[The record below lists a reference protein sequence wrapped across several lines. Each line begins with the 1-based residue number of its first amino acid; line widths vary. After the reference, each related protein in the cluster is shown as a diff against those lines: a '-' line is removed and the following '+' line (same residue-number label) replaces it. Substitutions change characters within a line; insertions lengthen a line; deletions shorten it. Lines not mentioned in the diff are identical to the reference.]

1 MITCLAIACTSR
13 HSMVPMIRPFS
24 GNATLFWKIFTFSLK
39 AAYISHSI
47 GVYRGFC
54 DIGGAVMGVYAAC
67 YPRGR
72 RGVPVSL
79 ISQRPR
85 YGSRCYEL
93 RTALTR
99 VL

>member
-67 YPRGR
+67 YHGAGLWGAKSILNIAAAPLWQ
-72 RGVPVSL
+72 PVL
-79 ISQRPR
+79 
-85 YGSRCYEL
+85 
-93 RTALTR
+93 
-99 VL
+99 